1 MRSICCAAV
10 AILTAS
16 APLVGQTTPD
26 VGVELTGRLQSQF
39 HTSSVEGAAS
49 TFEMRRVRI
58 GAEVTIGDAMRG
70 MIEPEYALGNLK
82 LRQAWLEYDV
92 ADWMSV
98 RAGQFKKPFSL
109 MQLTSSLTIPTIER
123 GLRIRGIASS
133 YASQDEAAGAPVLS
147 DADGPLLGEHQWLLD
162 ALGYQNYDIGVGV
175 HGSLG
180 ALSYDAGLFNGGGAD
195 VLDDDDGKALAARV
209 ELAASESLTFGA
221 AISRSNLSGEE
232 LNGDGVAVEVDA
244 EWGGFR
250 SAGPHF
256 LAELAFGDNM
266 AADDRFA
273 AGQAILAWFA
283 PVDGGRLQ
291 GVEPVM
297 RAGWG
302 DPAADR
308 DDDAGM
314 LLTPGFN
321 VYFHGRNRLMV
332 NWDYFMPEL
341 EGADAESAIR
351 GQLQLFF

>member
-1 MRSICCAAV
+1 MRLILAATISMLLQV
-10 AILTAS
+10 PAA
-16 APLVGQTTPD
+16 AAQD
-26 VGVELTGRLQSQF
+26 VPVRVELTGRLQSQF
-39 HTSSVEGAAS
+39 HTSSVDDAAS
-49 TFEMRRVRI
+49 TFEMRRVRV

-133 YASQDEAAGAPVLS
+133 YASEDEAGGVPVLS
-147 DADGPLLGEHQWLLD
+147 DAGGPLLGEHQWLLD

-180 ALSYDAGLFNGGGAD
+180 AVSYDAGLFNGGGAD
-195 VLDDDDGKALAARV
+195 ALDDDDGKAFAARV

-283 PVDGGRLQ
+283 PIDGGRVQ

-332 NWDYFMPEL
+332 NWDVFVPQGDRFSTEQSFK
-341 EGADAESAIR
+341 AQA
-351 GQLQLFF
+351 QLHF